1 MSASEKTY
9 WTWYIIIIIII
20 IIIIYKKK
28 ITLVD
33 IS

>member
-1 MSASEKTY
+1 MSASEKSY

-20 IIIIYKKK
+20 YKNK